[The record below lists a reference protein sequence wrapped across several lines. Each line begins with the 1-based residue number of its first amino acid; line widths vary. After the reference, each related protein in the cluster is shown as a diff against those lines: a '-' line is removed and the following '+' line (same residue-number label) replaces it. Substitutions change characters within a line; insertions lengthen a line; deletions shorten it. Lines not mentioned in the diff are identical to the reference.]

1 MMRQFYPNGDLRLID
16 NERLDAIADDFSDLP
31 LFFMN
36 FYGASD
42 IDLIL
47 EAMDF
52 AVYRD
57 DVKHIILDNLQFML
71 PRSMGGKMFRSGFEK
86 FDLQDIAIEKFR
98 KFATEK
104 KVNIILV
111 VHPRKETEASVLDI
125 SSVFGTA
132 KATQEADIV
141 LILQGRK
148 GR

>member
-1 MMRQFYPNGDLRLID
+1 MRQFYPNGDLKLVD
-16 NERLDAIADDFSDLP
+16 SNHLEAIADDFAELP
-31 LFFMN
+31 LLFMN

-71 PRSMGGKMFRSGFEK
+71 PRSDGGKMFRSGFEK
-86 FDLQDIAIEKFR
+86 FDIQDIAIEKFR

-104 KVNIILV
+104 KVNVILV
-111 VHPRKETEASVLDI
+111 VHPRKETETSVLDI

>member
-1 MMRQFYPNGDLRLID
+1 MPGQKVGDYIYNSLAFARAG
-16 NERLDAIADDFSDLP
+16 RP
-31 LFFMN
+31 LNIQVIFIK
-36 FYGASD
+36 Y
-42 IDLIL
+42 
-47 EAMDF
+47 
-52 AVYRD
+52 
-57 DVKHIILDNLQFML
+57 ILDNLQFML